1 MTKLEFVNQLIP
13 HRNAIPGTTSQA
25 FAPVNIAL
33 AKYWGKRNSTLNL
46 PQNSSLSI
54 SLPEIGTHTH
64 LTLTEAPDR
73 ITLNGQPAP
82 AGFSQRLSAFLDLFR
97 PQGLGFAVDTHN
109 TVATAA
115 GLASSASGFAAT
127 VKALNALFDWQLDT
141 RTLSM
146 LARLGSGSASRSLFQ
161 GFALWH
167 KGIKEDGTDSFAEG
181 LPDTWTDLRMGFLEV
196 SSRPKPIGSTA
207 GMQSTVHT
215 CPLYASWPPYA
226 EASVHNIR
234 RAIAQKDLA
243 QLGALAEH
251 NALTMHATMIAT
263 SPPVLYWQSES
274 VEMMHRIWSLR
285 SEGLNVWFTMDAGPN
300 LKLIFNEASE
310 QALQTLFPHLKIFR
324 PFHAQ

>member
-1 MTKLEFVNQLIP
+1 MTKFEFVNQLIP
-13 HRNAIPGTTSQA
+13 HRNAAPGTAGQA

-64 LTLTEAPDR
+64 LTLTETPDR

-82 AGFSQRLSAFLDLFR
+82 VGFSQRLSTFLDLFR

-181 LPDTWTDLRMGFLEV
+181 LPDTWADLRIGFLEV
-196 SSRPKPIGSTA
+196 SSRPKSIGSTA
-207 GMQSTVHT
+207 GMQQTVRT
-215 CPLYASWPPYA
+215 CPLYTSWPPYA
-226 EASVHNIR
+226 ETSVHNIR
-234 RAIAQKDLA
+234 HAIAQKDLA

-251 NALTMHATMIAT
+251 NALTMHATMIST
-263 SPPVLYWQSES
+263 SPPVLYWQPES

-300 LKLIFNEASE
+300 LKLIFSKASE
-310 QALQTLFPHLKIFR
+310 QALQTLFPHLKIFQ